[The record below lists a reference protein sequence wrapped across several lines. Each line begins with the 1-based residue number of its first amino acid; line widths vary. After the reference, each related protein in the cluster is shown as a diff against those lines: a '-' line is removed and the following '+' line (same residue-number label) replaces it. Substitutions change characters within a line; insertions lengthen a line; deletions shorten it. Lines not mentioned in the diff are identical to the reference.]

1 MVMATQGIAMPAA
14 PARTR
19 LLDAALGVIRAK
31 GYAATSVEELCR
43 AAGVTKGAFFHH
55 FPSKEA
61 LAAAAALHWAE
72 MTGALFAAAPYHAP
86 SDPRERLLAY
96 VAFRRALLEGTLPE
110 ITCYAGTMVQETY
123 ASHPAI
129 RDACALAITGHAATL
144 EPDIAALL
152 AARGAPEGAP
162 ECATE
167 GITAAGLALHIQ
179 AVIQGAFVLAKALDD
194 PAVAAASLDHLRR
207 YLACLFPPD
216 PKEPS
221 P

>member
-31 GYAATSVEELCR
+31 GYAATTVEELCR

-72 MTGALFAAAPYHAP
+72 VTGALFAAAPYHAP

-96 VAFRRALLEGTLPE
+96 VAFRRALLDGALPE

-152 AARGAPEGAP
+152 AVRGGP
-162 ECATE
+162 E